1 MLTALPII
9 FEYLAWLCLFSEL
22 HDSIKN
28 QHHDVYIE
36 RQQAEMTSGIFN
48 VPLPPNLTGLNL
60 ICWTLVD
67 IFNEWQEEYIGY
79 IEITISTLAL
89 LWIFGTVLIELF
101 YFNSVYKG
109 IFFVRLIFNLISIA
123 VIGLMVQCLLG
134 LVVRGWGLNSATTNH
149 TLTSS
154 KYIKYANI
162 RKK

>member
-1 MLTALPII
+1 MSIV
-9 FEYLAWLCLFSEL
+9 YLLEL

-28 QHHDVYIE
+28 QHQDVYIE

-79 IEITISTLAL
+79 IEITIATLARVINSLAL

-109 IFFVRLIFNLISIA
+109 IFFVRLILI
-123 VIGLMVQCLLG
+123 
-134 LVVRGWGLNSATTNH
+134 
-149 TLTSS
+149 
-154 KYIKYANI
+154 
-162 RKK
+162 